1 MCKKYKIPAF
11 LLALDQAKAFDSVRH
26 DYMRQCFE
34 FFGFPNNFVRLLEIF
49 TTNRTAHIILDGGQV
64 SESFDLEIGNAQGNG
79 PSPLQFNICEQ
90 ILFFKIELNP
100 AIRSIFEPSITLPVS
115 LHSSDVPAF
124 DENQRD
130 RYAYEKNRSTNKL
143 EGFADDGTV
152 LAKATAEAFY
162 SIHLLLENFKNLSGL
177 RCNIDKSMVV
187 PIGFDNNVPVPDFI
201 ANSGFKVVNKV
212 TILGTEISNNVEDL
226 QLNFEKII
234 VKLHAIKNFW
244 SRFKLSLT
252 GRILV
257 AKKFM
262 LSQIG
267 YLGSVISPTNQQIK
281 AMKTCIEDFVK
292 GGLNVANSRVSG
304 NLVDR
309 GLGMID
315 VGLYVTALQ
324 AAWFKKINGHNID
337 IWRNDLYNAS
347 CGNIFTIDPAELRKS
362 GSVVVAGIADSFCA
376 VRDIFLGIGNNLL
389 ESFVVNNPELKRF
402 EANGSVLLILRN
414 NIPRIS
420 DTEICKLK
428 LKFFWEGGTSHL

>member
-1 MCKKYKIPAF
+1 
-11 LLALDQAKAFDSVRH
+11 
-26 DYMRQCFE
+26 
-34 FFGFPNNFVRLLEIF
+34 
-49 TTNRTAHIILDGGQV
+49 
-64 SESFDLEIGNAQGNG
+64 
-79 PSPLQFNICEQ
+79 
-90 ILFFKIELNP
+90 
-100 AIRSIFEPSITLPVS
+100 
-115 LHSSDVPAF
+115 
-124 DENQRD
+124 
-130 RYAYEKNRSTNKL
+130 
-143 EGFADDGTV
+143 
-152 LAKATAEAFY
+152 
-162 SIHLLLENFKNLSGL
+162 
-177 RCNIDKSMVV
+177 MVV

-337 IWRNDLYNAS
+337 IWRNDL
-347 CGNIFTIDPAELRKS
+347 
-362 GSVVVAGIADSFCA
+362 
-376 VRDIFLGIGNNLL
+376 
-389 ESFVVNNPELKRF
+389 
-402 EANGSVLLILRN
+402 
-414 NIPRIS
+414 
-420 DTEICKLK
+420 
-428 LKFFWEGGTSHL
+428 